1 MIAAGPDYKLLYE
14 QSQKKLAETEQKYS
28 SALEQ
33 TRRMLQ
39 LALLEANEL
48 RRKLFG
54 IKSDNRVKKAAS

>member
-54 IKSDNRVKKAAS
+54 IKSDNRVK